1 MTLPTLSNLT
11 TASGPASGGAF
22 VRLTGAGFAPRVAV
36 LFGDLPATVLAV
48 FADADLAVVDVRT
61 PTHEPGLVAVT
72 LQNLGPGGAPVPGE
86 AATLPGAY
94 RFLRPPLVVESDLVR
109 LVRALLRALKR
120 EVLSNVSM
128 TVALDY
134 HDGADAGAFEA
145 VPVTKLPA
153 LVVTGPRLQ
162 SSPFYG
168 ENVAVERAAVGP
180 KGPELERLR
189 PPYTADL
196 LFTLT
201 GASDRLAEVL
211 NLMDAVVSFR
221 NRTRWLAMARDPAR
235 PEAGE
240 VRYELEPEGEV
251 RPSLDGKDDVRAFVA
266 GLRVRG
272 FRFDEGMSL
281 DRGRAVAT
289 ASLEVGGEGGGPAP
303 GGDP

>member
-1 MTLPTLSNLT
+1 
-11 TASGPASGGAF
+11 
-22 VRLTGAGFAPRVAV
+22 
-36 LFGDLPATVLAV
+36 TVLAV
-48 FADADLAVVDVRT
+48 FTDADGAVVDLRT
-61 PTHEPGLVAVT
+61 PPHEPGLASVT
-72 LQNLGPGGAPVPGE
+72 LENLGPGGAPVPGE
-86 AATLPGAY
+86 AATLPDAY
-94 RFLRPPLVVESDLVR
+94 RFSRAPLASESDLTR
-109 LVRALLRALKR
+109 LVRTLLRALKR
-120 EVLSNVSM
+120 EVLANVSM

-134 HDGADAGAFEA
+134 HDGADAGGLEA

-153 LVVTGPRLQ
+153 LVVTGPRLVP
-162 SSPFYG
+162 SPFYG
-168 ENVAVERAAVGP
+168 ENVPVERAALGP

-201 GASDRLAEVL
+201 GASDRLAEAL

-240 VRYELEPEGEV
+240 VRYELEPEGDV

-266 GLRVRG
+266 ELRVRG
-272 FRFDEGMSL
+272 FRFDEGMPL

-289 ASLEVGGEGGGPAP
+289 ASLEVGGEGGGAA
-303 GGDP
+303 GGDGP